1 MTSAPE
7 VRIDLRSG
15 LSLALAESSIREHGL
30 TEAELL
36 EAYAHLKPDGEELDL
51 A

>member
-1 MTSAPE
+1 VTDPE

-15 LSLALAESSIREHGL
+15 VRLAMAESAIREHGL

-36 EAYAHLKPDGEELDL
+36 EAYSHLQPDGEEVDQ
-51 A
+51 